1 MYQVRGKVSF
11 TGGPAPHA
19 GVNLVNFQPAKDSTA
34 EVRRAAT
41 GPIEPDGSFVM
52 STRISG
58 DGVNAGDYSVMF
70 GICKGPMDP
79 TSLIPAKYSDVSSPQ
94 YKVTVDH
101 DINDLDYTIDMSGG
115 TGGK

>member
-19 GVNLVNFQPAKDSTA
+19 GVSMVTFQPAKDSTA
-34 EVRRAAT
+34 EVRRPAT
-41 GPIEPDGSFVM
+41 GPIEPDGSFMM

-58 DGVNAGDYSVMF
+58 DGVNAGDYSVQF
-70 GICKGPMDP
+70 NISKGPMDP
-79 TSLIPAKYSDVSSPQ
+79 TSLIPAKYTDVSAPQ

-101 DINDLDYTIDMSGG
+101 DINDLEYTIDMSAG
-115 TGGK
+115 TSGK